1 MTGIDSNVLIRF
13 IVRDDE
19 DQFLKAQELLV
30 QGSSSANPC
39 YVCDIAIAEM
49 IWVLTRRYRIP
60 AATLIDFIKDLV
72 AANNIVIESSEQL
85 RRALDAWKSSGADLA
100 DCFIGELNKKAGCT
114 KTVTF
119 DKGASKLESFEL
131 LA

>member
-19 DQFLKAQELLV
+19 EQFLKAQELLV
-30 QGSSSANPC
+30 RDSSPANPC
-39 YVCDIAIAEM
+39 YVCDVAIAEM

-60 AATLIDFIKDLV
+60 SATLIDLLRDLV
-72 AANNIVIESSEQL
+72 ATDNIVIESSEQL
-85 RRALDAWKSSGADLA
+85 RKALEAWKSSSADIA
-100 DCFIGELNKKAGCT
+100 DCFIGELNMKAGCI

-119 DKGASKLESFEL
+119 DKAATKLDIFEL
-131 LA
+131 LS